1 MQAHWPRRLFPSAA
15 LAAAGAV
22 FAVLAVMDK
31 LFGLVHRPL
40 HLATVAYAILL
51 SLLGWVWLRGIP
63 LKSARLVRVSAYGAV
78 LILNVLT
85 ALYVLA
91 WRVSADPTPV
101 LLQSE
106 LQRGDDMLASGDKDG
121 AHLAYRDAAKRFP
134 SSFAVLMRLG
144 AVNYQVA
151 DYDRAKKYFE
161 QALEQAPR
169 ESRWRALNDLGQT
182 YWKLRDPEQA
192 IELYEQAKR
201 EGLPKSELVEW
212 HYRLG
217 WAYFDARNLNAAIEH
232 YRAVAEAGK
241 AYSAASYYNIAC
253 ALAQQIAASK
263 DEGERRSMTQE
274 AVRSLRD
281 AWNAINTEEEQQ
293 ALRTGLLGGPE
304 ERDPELAPLR
314 GSAELKTFLTEIRRT
329 K

>member
-1 MQAHWPRRLFPSAA
+1 LLPSVA
-15 LAAAGAV
+15 LAAAGTV

-31 LFGLVHRPL
+31 FFGLVHRPL

-51 SLLGWVWLRGIP
+51 GLLGWVWLRGIP
-63 LKSARLVRVSAYGAV
+63 LKPARLLRVSAYAAV

-106 LQRGDDMLASGDKDG
+106 LERGDQLLETGDKDA
-121 AHLAYRDAAKRFP
+121 AHLVYRDAAKRFP
-134 SSFAVLMRLG
+134 ASFPVLMRLG

-151 DYDRAKKYFE
+151 DYDRAKKYFS
-161 QALEQAPR
+161 QAVDMAPQG
-169 ESRWRALNDLGQT
+169 SRWRALNDLGQT
-182 YWKLRDPEQA
+182 YWKLRQPDQA

-201 EGLPKSELVEW
+201 EGLPDSELIEW

-217 WAYFDARNLNAAIEH
+217 WAYFDARNLDAAVEH

-241 AYSAASYYNIAC
+241 QYAAASYYNIAC
-253 ALAQQIAASK
+253 ALAQKIAASK
-263 DEGERRSMTQE
+263 DAGERRSMTQE

-281 AWNAINTEEEQQ
+281 AWTAINTEEEQQ
-293 ALRTGLLGGPE
+293 ALRTGLLGGPK

-314 GSAELKTFLTEIRRT
+314 GSAELNTFLADIREG